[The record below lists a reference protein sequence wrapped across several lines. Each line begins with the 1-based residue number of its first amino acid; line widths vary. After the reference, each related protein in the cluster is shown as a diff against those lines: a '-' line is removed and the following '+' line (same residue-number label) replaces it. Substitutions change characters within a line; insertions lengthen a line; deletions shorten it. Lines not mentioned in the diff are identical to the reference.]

1 MAQQLFLTLALERRG
16 QGSPALAR
24 AALAEWL
31 QQRLGAAAEG
41 AVIDNGSGLS
51 RQTRLSAA
59 LLARLLQAAW
69 AAPWMPEFMASMPI
83 QGLDGTLKR
92 WAGEPGRA
100 HLKTGSLRDVAA
112 VAGYVL
118 GRSGRRYVLVAMVN
132 HPQASAARPVLDAL
146 LQWTLED

>member
-1 MAQQLFLTLALERRG
+1 MPTVPRLVA
-16 QGSPALAR
+16 
-24 AALAEWL
+24 W
-31 QQRLGAAAEG
+31 LGAALG
-41 AVIDNGSGLS
+41 
-51 RQTRLSAA
+51 
-59 LLARLLQAAW
+59 AAW
-69 AAPWMPEFMASMPI
+69 ASPVMPEFMASLPI

-118 GRSGRRYVLVAMVN
+118 GRSGRRHVLVAMVN